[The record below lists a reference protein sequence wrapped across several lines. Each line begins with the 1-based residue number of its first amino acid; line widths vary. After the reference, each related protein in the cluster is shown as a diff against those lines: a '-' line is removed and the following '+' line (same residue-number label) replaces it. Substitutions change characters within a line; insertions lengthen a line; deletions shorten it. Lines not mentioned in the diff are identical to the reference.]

1 MKHPETFEQEMKIN
15 DNEGPS
21 SFFKLKKSAL
31 CKHFQNSVNWAIW
44 LGLSFD
50 HAPYDPKT
58 QKKKNSFAVADR
70 SPQRSW
76 GHSVIPYLYLV
87 RRDTR
92 TIHKPFGRLK
102 LRSSL
107 NLAKWAIKLP
117 QTLEGPRASKLPFF
131 GWWFG
136 PK

>member
-58 QKKKNSFAVADR
+58 QKKKIALR
-70 SPQRSW
+70 LLI
-76 GHSVIPYLYLV
+76 GHLKGHEVIQLSHIY
-87 RRDTR
+87 
-92 TIHKPFGRLK
+92 I
-102 LRSSL
+102 
-107 NLAKWAIKLP
+107 W
-117 QTLEGPRASKLPFF
+117 LEGIPEQSISLLGDSNFDHL
-131 GWWFG
+131 
-136 PK
+136 